1 MSHTLALLVALSSAQ
16 VGGAAVGPV
25 LGEDTYQFCHD
36 ERYPLLLEERGW
48 CPLVGERSDVC
59 PALPKACEAA
69 ASDPDG
75 SLARRLRARPWGG
88 ADAEAPREPPEPWLK
103 LRLPEALSGLAMVV
117 FFALVAAGAAT
128 VGWLLWRASRR
139 QGDGRDDED
148 EPEAPAGQEAAELR
162 DAQTRAMETDV
173 GRLLAS
179 AEAAAARGDYDRAL
193 AHAHAALLRRLE
205 GEGLIELHPWRT
217 NGDHVR
223 ALRGR
228 APLQAAV
235 RDVCKDVERAQ
246 FGAAPATQA
255 LYRSVYERVAPLA
268 TRALGAALLGLL
280 LTAGGASCNGL
291 PRAALREDTSPSG
304 TRAIGELLSASGVEN
319 RRRTRSLS
327 ALGDDD
333 ATLVLLRG
341 AAIEPVTWEKILA
354 WVRRGGILVAA
365 GVELPPEWTSARRFV
380 GAGEPPGVRVVPPAH
395 LVLDID
401 KDRDLVVPTQAA
413 LRIEAK
419 AAPDAAAEEDDE
431 VIGALPLLQ
440 RARGSGAGGGPG
452 DGAGSTYA
460 VYESIGDGAAIVFA
474 DGALF
479 TNIALT
485 AGDNG
490 AFLVDLLASFER
502 PVELCDGWTGAGAST
517 PMDSLREAHL
527 TPALLQLFALAALL
541 LLWKG
546 RAFGALRDPPA
557 QARRAFVD
565 HVRALGRC
573 YGAARAAAHVSG
585 LYAGW
590 ALDRLR
596 ERVQRRPGAGIVP
609 LAEAIAVRTGRPERE
624 IVEVLVEAQ
633 GAREPAGPPS
643 TRAGRAAL
651 AALAA
656 ENAHHLELM
665 RRLDGMLAM
674 LGSGRGAA
682 RGRAPV
688 HARRAPGPAGA
699 APPPPSSSGAR
710 AQRDNGSE

>member
-25 LGEDTYQFCHD
+25 LGEDAYQFCHD
-36 ERYPLLLEERGW
+36 ERYPLLLEERGF

-59 PALPKACEAA
+59 PALPKACAAA

-75 SLARRLRARPWGG
+75 SVARRLRARPWGSG
-88 ADAEAPREPPEPWLK
+88 DAEAPPEPPEPWLK

-117 FFALVAAGAAT
+117 FFALVAAGAAI
-128 VGWLLWRASRR
+128 VGWLLWKVSRR
-139 QGDGRDDED
+139 KGDARDDAD
-148 EPEAPAGQEAAELR
+148 EPEPPAGQDAAELR
-162 DAQTRAMETDV
+162 DPQTRAMETDV
-173 GRLLAS
+173 GRLLSS

-235 RDVCKDVERAQ
+235 RDVCRDVERAQ

-255 LYRSVYERVAPLA
+255 LYRSVYTRVVPLA

-280 LTAGGASCNGL
+280 LTAGGASCHGL

-304 TRAIGELLSASGVEN
+304 TRAIGQLLSASGVEN
-319 RRRTRSLS
+319 RRRTRPLS
-327 ALGDDD
+327 ALGDDV

-341 AAIEPVTWEKILA
+341 AAIEPGTWEKIFA
-354 WVRRGGILVAA
+354 WVRRGGVLVAA
-365 GVELPPEWTSARRFV
+365 GVEVPPEWTSARRFV
-380 GAGEPPGVRVVPPAH
+380 GAGEPPRVRVFPPAH
-395 LVLDID
+395 AVLGIDRD
-401 KDRDLVVPTQAA
+401 KDVAVPTQAA
-413 LRIEAK
+413 LRIEAP
-419 AAPDAAAEEDDE
+419 AAPHAAAEDDE
-431 VIGALPLLQ
+431 EIGALPLLQ
-440 RARGSGAGGGPG
+440 RARGPGAG

-460 VYESIGDGAAIVFA
+460 VYESMGDGAAVIFA

-502 PVELCDGWTGAGAST
+502 PVELCDRWTGAGAST
-517 PMDSLREAHL
+517 PIDSLREAHL
-527 TPALLQLFALAALL
+527 TPVLLQLFALAALL

-565 HVRALGRC
+565 HVRALGHC
-573 YGAARAAAHVSG
+573 YGTARAAAHVSG

-596 ERVQRRPGAGIVP
+596 ERVQRRPGAGILP

-643 TRAGRAAL
+643 TRASRAAR
-651 AALAA
+651 AV
-656 ENAHHLELM
+656 ETAHHLDLM
-665 RRLDGMLAM
+665 RRLDRTLAM
-674 LGSGRGAA
+674 LGSGRGRA

-688 HARRAPGPAGA
+688 HTRRAPEPGGA
-699 APPPPSSSGAR
+699 APPPLSGAR
-710 AQRDNGSE
+710 AQQDNGSE